1 MRVLHFTPGSLN
13 PNISQERNSVAYL
26 PLASASGRGEISC
39 LYMAP
44 GGSIAAARESYDR
57 LILVVNGRVTL
68 THEYGC
74 TINVSAGMGIVLEG
88 TESCLLECETGAVLI
103 TVEAEDLAADACGLS
118 TPDRVM
124 GQRWPQFESN

>member
-1 MRVLHFTPGSLN
+1 MRVLHFTPGSMN
-13 PNISQERNSVAYL
+13 PNIAQERNPVAYL
-26 PLASASGRGEISC
+26 PLASASGKSEISC

-57 LILVVNGRVTL
+57 LILVVNGRVTV

-74 TINVSAGMGIVLEG
+74 IINASAGMGIVLEG
-88 TESCLLECETGAVLI
+88 TESCLLKCETGAVLI
-103 TVEAEDLAADACGLS
+103 TVETEDLVADACGLS

-124 GQRWPQFESN
+124 GRRWPQFESN